1 MDFLFIW
8 RVLRNRNK
16 LSREAVEDWL
26 IVIAF
31 SRTVSSKL
39 GKALD
44 IIARLKEEASGK
56 GKHTVTAYGLLSSYL
71 IYLYKRDILNFL
83 I

>member
-8 RVLRNRNK
+8 RVLRNWNK

-31 SRTVSSKL
+31 SRTASSKL

-44 IIARLKEEASGK
+44 VIARLKEEAGSK
-56 GKHTVTAYGLLSSYL
+56 GKHTVTTHCLLSSYL
-71 IYLYKRDILNFL
+71 MYLYTCDILNFL